1 MFVEN
6 NNSNN
11 TLSHYM
17 LMDELLHS
25 LHYIN

>member
-6 NNSNN
+6 NNSNKK
-11 TLSHYM
+11 LFHSM
-17 LMDELLHS
+17 LMDELMYS